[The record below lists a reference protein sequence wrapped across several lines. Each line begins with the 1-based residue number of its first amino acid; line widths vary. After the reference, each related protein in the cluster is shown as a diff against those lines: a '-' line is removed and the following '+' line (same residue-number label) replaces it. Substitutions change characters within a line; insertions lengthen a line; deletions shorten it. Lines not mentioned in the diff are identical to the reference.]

1 MKQIEMDAKLA
12 ELQAEYRGKKYSIEQ
27 AINDH
32 KIAIENLHKEHDG
45 KVCEHKVAIL
55 GHQTTLSEMKAEY
68 EIIRSAILAE
78 FARTGG
84 QEQQA

>member
-1 MKQIEMDAKLA
+1 MKQIEMEAKLA
-12 ELQAEYRGKKYSIEQ
+12 ELQAEYLEKKYSTEL

-68 EIIRSAILAE
+68 ELIRSAVLSE

-84 QEQQA
+84 QE

>member
-1 MKQIEMDAKLA
+1 MKQIEMEAKLA
-12 ELQAEYRGKKYSIEQ
+12 ELQAEYLGKKYSIEL
-27 AINDH
+27 AIKDH

-55 GHQTTLSEMKAEY
+55 GHQTTLSEMQAEY
-68 EIIRSAILAE
+68 KMIRSAVLSE